1 MRIYFTSTL
10 SDLLHINIII
20 VRLHFVITGN
30 SQVDLDTEIDQLID
44 KVQERSGNSA
54 NNLNGNQ

>member
-1 MRIYFTSTL
+1 MIA
-10 SDLLHINIII
+10 
-20 VRLHFVITGN
+20 GN